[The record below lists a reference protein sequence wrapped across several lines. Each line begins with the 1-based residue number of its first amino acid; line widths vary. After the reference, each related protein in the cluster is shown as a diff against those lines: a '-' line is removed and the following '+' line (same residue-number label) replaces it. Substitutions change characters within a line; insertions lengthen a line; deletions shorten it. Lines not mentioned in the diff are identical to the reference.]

1 MQDPRLSW
9 AFPARAVLE
18 VGAPGQEEVQS
29 SSTFGAIYWGA
40 VGRDVGNRISTLCE
54 NGESKAEL
62 LAGGLFIYLL
72 LFFFFFDIM
81 KTPRYFGHGLY
92 FIALGQGGIFF

>member
-1 MQDPRLSW
+1 M
-9 AFPARAVLE
+9 
-18 VGAPGQEEVQS
+18 GAPGQEEVQS
-29 SSTFGAIYWGA
+29 SSTFGAISWGA

-72 LFFFFFDIM
+72 LFFFFYLFYFFDIM
-81 KTPRYFGHGLY
+81 ETPWDFGHSLY
-92 FIALGQGGIFF
+92 FIVLGQGGIFF

>member
-1 MQDPRLSW
+1 M
-9 AFPARAVLE
+9 
-18 VGAPGQEEVQS
+18 GAPGQEEVQS
-29 SSTFGAIYWGA
+29 SSTFGAISWGA

-72 LFFFFFDIM
+72 LFSFFFFLTSWKLPGILA
-81 KTPRYFGHGLY
+81 TAYISY
-92 FIALGQGGIFF
+92 YLGREVFSEHRQRK